1 MISAPNTSS
10 IWRRSTDTLSG
21 MRMVIGLPV
30 MRAIAAR
37 AMPVLPEDG
46 SRMRWPFTR
55 RPVAY
60 ARLIIALAMRSF
72 TEPNGFW
79 LSNLANSRTFGDG
92 ESWLTSTSGVLP
104 ISSSTLDDDRS
115 AMCVALRSVMS
126 CSRGLNYVMACHRL
140 AGGIL

>member
-10 IWRRSTDTLSG
+10 IWRRSIDTLSG
-21 MRMVIGLPV
+21 MRMVMGLPV
-30 MRAIAAR
+30 MRAMAAS
-37 AMPVLPEDG
+37 AMPVLPDDG
-46 SRMRWPFTR
+46 SRMRWPFTS

-60 ARLIIALAMRSF
+60 ARLIIAFAMRSF

-79 LSNLANSRTFGDG
+79 FSNFANSRTAGDG

-115 AMCVALRSVMS
+115 AMSVAMWLVMS
-126 CSRGLNYVMACHRL
+126 CSRGWTAVPTGTQRMS
-140 AGGIL
+140 